1 MAPYVAVPYLSDM
14 PAAYV
19 AADLAVCRAGAI
31 TCAELGVVGLP
42 AVYVPLAVGNGEQ
55 RLNALPM
62 VQAGGGVMIEN
73 GALSGDELVARIVP
87 LVTDP
92 ARLAGMR
99 SAARLQRAYR
109 RRAAGRAPDRGGDRP
124 PGPAAACATMRP

>member
-1 MAPYVAVPYLSDM
+1 M
-14 PAAYV
+14 
-19 AADLAVCRAGAI
+19 
-31 TCAELGVVGLP
+31 VGLP

-62 VQAGGGVMIEN
+62 VEAGGGVMIEN
-73 GALSGDELVARIVP
+73 GALSGDELVARVVP

-99 SAARLQRAYR
+99 GAARLSGRTDAAQRVVRLIEEATARPAR
-109 RRAAGRAPDRGGDRP
+109 RRRTQR
-124 PGPAAACATMRP
+124 